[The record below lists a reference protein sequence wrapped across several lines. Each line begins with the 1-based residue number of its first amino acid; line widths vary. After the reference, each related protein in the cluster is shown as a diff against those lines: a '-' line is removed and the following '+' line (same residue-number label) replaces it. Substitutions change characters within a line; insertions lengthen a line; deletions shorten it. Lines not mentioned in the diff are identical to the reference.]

1 MANTRKMPLRVA
13 AALAGVSLA
22 IAGALA
28 AGAPAMAAGQHT
40 GRPGGRA
47 AASPRISFWPGRA
60 GLGRP
65 GLSAAALPGGGRN
78 VPKPGKSSALNGV
91 YCTSS
96 ASCWAVGTYAP
107 SSGSGNRNQV
117 LHWNGSKWSQ
127 VLVPNPGGT
136 GSSGFSDLLA
146 VRCLSASDCWMV
158 GYYSRG
164 QADFGEAFHWN
175 GKAWST
181 VPTPAP
187 GGTLKG
193 DLSELNDVVCASSGN
208 CWAGGEYGTD
218 GSTAVTTTILNEILH
233 WNGKAW
239 SVVHPPN
246 PAGTG
251 HTNVQ
256 SVETIRCTSARNCIA
271 VGTYGNIRTDIL
283 KNEALHWN
291 GSKWSKM
298 SVTNPGGT
306 HGKGNVSELFGLGCT
321 TAANCWAVGT
331 FGLVGTLF
339 QDEALHW
346 NGSTWQL
353 AGLANPGGTNPGAN
367 NTLVAVNCLSAT
379 NCWAVGYYNSPGPN
393 LNQALHW
400 NGTTWSQTT
409 TPNPAGTG
417 SKAQNDLFGIRCS
430 SASNCWAVGEQQ
442 RGGGF
447 IRNEALRWNGTK
459 WSNG

>member
-1 MANTRKMPLRVA
+1 MVNITRMSWRVA
-13 AALAGVSLA
+13 AVLAGVSLA
-22 IAGALA
+22 IAGVLA

-40 GRPGGRA
+40 GHHGGPA
-47 AASPRISFWPGRA
+47 AASAPMGFWPGRV
-60 GLGRP
+60 GVGRP
-65 GLSAAALPGGGRN
+65 GLSAAALPDGGRN
-78 VPKPGKSSALNGV
+78 VPKPGKSSALNGI

-107 SSGSGNRNQV
+107 SSGSANLNEV
-117 LHWNGSKWSQ
+117 LHWNGSKWTQ
-127 VLVPNPGGT
+127 VLVASPGGT
-136 GSSGFSDLLA
+136 GTGGFSDLLA

-164 QADFGEAFHWN
+164 EADFGEAFHWN

-193 DLSELNDVVCASSGN
+193 DVSELYDVVCASSDN
-208 CWAGGEYGTD
+208 CWAGGEYGTQ
-218 GSTAVTTTILNEILH
+218 GSTPVDTTILNEILH

-251 HTNVQ
+251 RSNAQ
-256 SVETIRCTSARNCIA
+256 AVETIRCTSARNCIA
-271 VGTYGNIRTDIL
+271 VGTYGNVRTGIL
-283 KNEALHWN
+283 RNQALHWN

-298 SVTNPGGT
+298 SITNPGGT
-306 HGKGNVSELFGLGCT
+306 HGDGDISELFGLGCT

-339 QDEALHW
+339 QDQTMHW
-346 NGSTWQL
+346 NGSKWQL
-353 AGLANPGGTNPGAN
+353 AGAPNPGGTNPGAS
-367 NTLVAVNCLSAT
+367 NTLTAVNCLSAA

-400 NGTTWSQTT
+400 NGKTWSQTT

-417 SKAQNDLFGIRCS
+417 SNAQNYLLGIRCS

-442 RGGGF
+442 RSGGF
-447 IRNEALRWNGTK
+447 IRNQALRWNGTK
-459 WSNG
+459 WSTG

>member
-1 MANTRKMPLRVA
+1 MANTTKMPLRVM
-13 AALAGVSLA
+13 AALAGVLLA

-28 AGAPAMAAGQHT
+28 AGAPAMAAGQHA
-40 GRPGGRA
+40 GRPGGWA
-47 AASPRISFWPGRA
+47 AASPRMGFWPGRA

-65 GLSAAALPGGGRN
+65 GLSAAALPDGRN
-78 VPKPGKSSALNGV
+78 VPKPGKSSTLNGI

-96 ASCWAVGTYAP
+96 ASCWAVGSYTP
-107 SSGSGNRNQV
+107 SSGGAGRNEV

-127 VLVPNPGGT
+127 VSVASPGGT
-136 GSSGFSDLLA
+136 GTSHLSDLVA
-146 VRCLSASDCWMV
+146 VRCLSASDCWTV
-158 GYYSRG
+158 GYYIRG
-164 QADFGEAFHWN
+164 EAAFSEAFHWN

-193 DLSELNDVVCASSGN
+193 DVSELNDVVCASSDS
-208 CWAGGEYGTD
+208 CWAGGEYGTQ
-218 GSTAVTTTILNEILH
+218 GSSPIGTTILNEILH

-251 HTNVQ
+251 RSNVQ
-256 SVETIRCTSARNCIA
+256 SVQTIRCTSARNCIA
-271 VGTYGNIRTDIL
+271 VGTYGNVRTDIL
-283 KNEALHWN
+283 RNQALHWN

-306 HGKGNVSELFGLGCT
+306 HGEGDVSELYGLGCT
-321 TAANCWAVGT
+321 TADNCWAVGT

-346 NGSTWQL
+346 NGSKWLL
-353 AGLANPGGTNPGAN
+353 AGLANPGGTNPGAS
-367 NTLVAVNCLSAT
+367 NTLTAVNCLSAT
-379 NCWAVGYYNSPGPN
+379 NCWAVGYYSSPGPN

-409 TPNPAGTG
+409 TPDPAGTG
-417 SKAQNDLFGIRCS
+417 SNADNELLGIRCS

-442 RGGGF
+442 RSGGPS
-447 IRNEALRWNGTK
+447 RNEALRWNGTK
-459 WSNG
+459 WSTG